1 MVVTA
6 EPTPIRK
13 GVAVQPIHIAG
24 KTLLQSITAPLKP
37 TGTMHLQFRAE
48 ALRNSPAGVH
58 GKASIYAVEGGDDVF
73 VASDHFNIERSED
86 RKRLASSAWLR
97 LGQAYRDAFGH
108 EQEFAVLF
116 DAFCVDAWPV
126 SVSNISGGWVEPVA
140 AIEPVETYTP
150 FLVKDGGTIM
160 FAPPGSAKTFLGLMV
175 AYSVQYNVSDL
186 FPVRPTTTLYV
197 NLERSESSMARRL
210 TMVTSALGIPSGSR
224 LLMLN
229 RRGASITDVE
239 DAIADMVQRY
249 HVGLVIV
256 DSLSRFGGGS
266 LNDDS
271 VMNRAMDLLNR
282 VAPTWLL
289 IAHSPRADSS
299 HAFGSVMQD
308 AAADVML
315 QVASED
321 GGSGSL
327 GVALT
332 VTKSN
337 DIPRGPVG
345 TYALSFDREYG
356 LTGIRPARAG
366 EFVELEGAEEDRRP
380 VKQRMVT
387 FIERHG
393 DATEEQMR
401 EALGVGR
408 TSITKAL
415 ADRNVFVKTRTQ
427 DRKAYY
433 GLLAFHEEDPS

>member
-1 MVVTA
+1 MTA

-13 GVAVQPIHIAG
+13 GVAVQPIHISG
-24 KTLLQSITAPLKP
+24 KALLQSITSPIKP
-37 TGTMHLQFRAE
+37 SGTMHLQFRAE
-48 ALRNSPAGVH
+48 ALRNSPSGVH
-58 GKASIYAVEGGDDVF
+58 GKASIYAIEGGTDVF

-86 RKRLASSAWLR
+86 RKRLAASAWLR
-97 LGQAYRDAFGH
+97 LGQQYRDAFAH

-175 AYSVQYNVSDL
+175 AYSVQYNVSEL
-186 FPVRPTTTLYV
+186 FPVRPTTALYV

-210 TMVTSALGIPSGSR
+210 TMVTAALGIPNGSK

-271 VMNRAMDLLNR
+271 VMNKAMDLLNR

-289 IAHSPRADSS
+289 IAHSPRSDST

-321 GGSGSL
+321 GGMGSL
-327 GVALT
+327 GVSLS

-337 DIPRGPVG
+337 DIPRGLVG

-356 LTGIRPARAG
+356 LTGIRAAHAG
-366 EFVELEGAEEDRRP
+366 EFVVLEGVEADKRP
-380 VKQRMVT
+380 ARVRVDDYLVK
-387 FIERHG
+387 HG
-393 DATEEQMR
+393 PKSATEIASELDLRR
-401 EALGVGR
+401 ETVAR
-408 TSITKAL
+408 IL
-415 ADRNVFVKTRTQ
+415 ADPVRFVRAGRLGKEQ
-427 DRKAYY
+427 LY
-433 GLLAFHEEDPS
+433 GVVDAVHGEASG